1 MKPIA
6 GLPMKIL
13 ALEFSSNV
21 RSVALADNADAGLKI
36 LSTASE
42 VGGRSTRAV
51 GLIEKVLTEAA
62 ISRDQVDCIAIGIG
76 PGSYTGIRAAIALA
90 QGWQMAT
97 GIKTIGISSV
107 EAIAA
112 QAQEAG
118 THGVVNIV
126 IDAQRQEFYLA
137 EYNISKAHIQLT
149 KELHL
154 VTFEDVGKRA
164 ESGALIIGPDAHLVR
179 GGIKI
184 EASAERIAK
193 LAAQSPTFVPAA
205 ELEPIY
211 LREVNFVKAPP
222 HRTIL

>member
-1 MKPIA
+1 
-6 GLPMKIL
+6 MKIL
-13 ALEFSSNV
+13 ALEFSSKV
-21 RSVALADNADAGLKI
+21 RSVALTDHAGDQFKI

-51 GLIEKVLTEAA
+51 GLIEKVLSDAA
-62 ISRDQVDCIAIGIG
+62 ISRGQVDCIAIGIG

-90 QGWQMAT
+90 QGWQIAT

-118 THGVVNIV
+118 SYGTVRIV

-137 EYNISKAHIQLT
+137 EYNISKEQNRLT

-154 VTFEDVGKRA
+154 VTFADVGKRA
-164 ESGALIIGPDAHLVR
+164 ESDALIIGPDAQLFP
-179 GGIKI
+179 GGITI
-184 EASAERIAK
+184 AANAETIAG
-193 LAAQSPTFVPAA
+193 LAAKGSMSVPAS
-205 ELEPIY
+205 EIEPIY
-211 LREVNFVKAPP
+211 LREVSFVKAPP
-222 HRTIL
+222 SRTII